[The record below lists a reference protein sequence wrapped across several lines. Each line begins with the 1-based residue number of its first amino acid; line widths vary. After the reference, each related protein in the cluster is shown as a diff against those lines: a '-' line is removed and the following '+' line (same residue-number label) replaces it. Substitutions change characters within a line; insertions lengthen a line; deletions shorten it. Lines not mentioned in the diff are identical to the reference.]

1 MELPN
6 DYTAVLRVMKPRI
19 LWYKYQAFEE
29 LAACVFSL
37 AEDLKSK

>member
-6 DYTAVLRVMKPRI
+6 DYTAVLLAMKPRR
-19 LWYKYQAFEE
+19 LRYRYQVFEE
-29 LAACVFSL
+29 LAACVFRL